1 MRKDSKYPE
10 HEQYRRKAQRK
21 LEGLDYT
28 PQTARFLS
36 GVLLSLRDD
45 KTPSQREAILGF
57 FATCAKG
64 KLQ

>member
-28 PQTARFLS
+28 PQAARFLS

-45 KTPSQREAILGF
+45 CLPAKRESILGF
-57 FATCAKG
+57 FATCANG